1 MNTFLYSIKKCETV
15 TNGLIRISLKLQLVK
30 DAKKFHFSNFAC
42 IFTPYTFPEKANH
55 FFILFVKGLEVLPL
69 VLGGV
74 TIIFLID
81 NFDEYVLINV

>member
-1 MNTFLYSIKKCETV
+1 MKVGFRIRQS
-15 TNGLIRISLKLQLVK
+15 LITLNRISWIYT
-30 DAKKFHFSNFAC
+30 AFKFQH
-42 IFTPYTFPEKANH
+42 H